1 MEAMTRMAAQTEN
14 EFRGDRVRA
23 HTPAAVNHEIDVL
36 TRARIEA
43 TIERGRDAVIR
54 RIAELDAEWDVDRAL
69 MTGFAVVG
77 GAAFAGG
84 LARYSASPRNKGL
97 LFLFGA
103 QLGFLLLHGTVG
115 WCPPV
120 ALFRRL
126 GVRTSREIAF
136 ERQVL
141 RDSLE
146 ANQH

>member
-1 MEAMTRMAAQTEN
+1 
-14 EFRGDRVRA
+14 A
-23 HTPAAVNHEIDVL
+23 HTPAAVNHRIDAL
-36 TRARIEA
+36 MRARVEE

-54 RIAELDAEWDVDRAL
+54 RIAELDTEWDVDRAL
-69 MTGFAVVG
+69 MANFAVVG

-84 LARYSASPRNKGL
+84 LARYTASPRNKGL

-103 QLGFLLLHGTVG
+103 QLGFLLLHSTVG

-120 ALFRRL
+120 GVLRRL

-141 RDSLE
+141 HDSLD
-146 ANQH
+146 ANQN